1 MTGRTVRVFACTS
14 RRSPGGAGSSWAPS
28 RKSPGARERIPVRN
42 RRTAVAES
50 KSSDSRTRSSHW
62 SVPDGIVYR
71 RQLRPVITTGAVIMD
86 QLSIGT

>member
-1 MTGRTVRVFACTS
+1 
-14 RRSPGGAGSSWAPS
+14 
-28 RKSPGARERIPVRN
+28 
-42 RRTAVAES
+42 VAES